1 MRAFRVSVRAF
12 FSMRIRLGFDLSF
25 SAVDFP
31 NPTRIRAIAFRLVY
45 REAGFKSSSHLV
57 HFSHPSPELFP
68 RFLHHATRF
77 ATAPARRRS
86 EHERMASQSPQSR
99 GVAEPISLV
108 GPTPAD
114 LESTARLERLLREEG
129 LYESAEETAA
139 REEVLRGLRGVVD
152 RWVKRLTRQRGY
164 PDGMADRATALVLPF
179 GSYRLGVHGRGSDI
193 DALVVGPSYVDRDR
207 DFFGALAAALA
218 ETAAVAELQPVPG
231 AHVPVIKMRFHGV
244 QVDLVYAGVCLP
256 VVPGDLDLSG
266 RSVLRG
272 LDLATARSL
281 NGVRVAD
288 EILRLV
294 PDAAAF
300 RTTLRCVKHWAKAR
314 GVYSNVAGFLGGV
327 GWAILVARVCLLYPN
342 ASPSMLLPRFFRVFA
357 RWKWPSPV
365 MLRAIE
371 HDDGELGLS
380 LPVWDPRRNPRDKIH
395 LMPIVTP
402 AYPCMNSG
410 YNVSHATLRVITEQ
424 LAVGDAVC
432 QEIVKACSG
441 GGGWDKLFQPFNF
454 FGAYKSYLQVDVT
467 VTGGEEDD
475 LREWKGWVESR
486 LRLLSARVEAD
497 TSGMLLC
504 HLHPQPYAAEPH
516 NEPRRRRRTS
526 SFFVGLSKPP
536 AQPQQQQH
544 QLFDLRATTEGFKE
558 EVYMY
563 DYWRPGMEVA
573 VAHVRRKDLPSYVLR
588 QLLRSPGRHDQLKRK
603 RADDDPSSSPAA
615 SDHSASSS
623 SSRDAKRPAAAPG
636 RIGSSFEKKT

>member
-1 MRAFRVSVRAF
+1 
-12 FSMRIRLGFDLSF
+12 
-25 SAVDFP
+25 
-31 NPTRIRAIAFRLVY
+31 
-45 REAGFKSSSHLV
+45 
-57 HFSHPSPELFP
+57 
-68 RFLHHATRF
+68 
-77 ATAPARRRS
+77 
-86 EHERMASQSPQSR
+86 MASQSPQPQ
-99 GVAEPISLV
+99 GFTEPISLV

-114 LESTARLERLLREEG
+114 LESTARLESLLREEG
-129 LYESAEETAA
+129 LYESAEETVA
-139 REEVLRGLRGVVD
+139 REEVLRDLRGVVD

-164 PDGMADRATALVLPF
+164 PDGMADQATALVLPF
-179 GSYRLGVHGRGSDI
+179 GSYRLGVHARGSDV

-218 ETAAVAELQPVPG
+218 ETAAVTELQPVPG

-256 VVPGDLDLSG
+256 LVPGDLDLSD

-327 GWAILVARVCLLYPN
+327 GWAILVARVCQLYPN

-380 LPVWDPRRNPRDKIH
+380 LPVWDPRRNPRDKTH

-424 LAVGDAVC
+424 LALGDAVC
-432 QEIVKACSG
+432 QEIVKSG
-441 GGGWDKLFQPFNF
+441 GGGGGGGGGWGKLFQSFNF
-454 FGAYKSYLQVDVT
+454 FDAYKNYLQVDVT

-486 LRLLSARVEAD
+486 LRQLSARVEAD

-504 HLHPQPYAAEPH
+504 HLHPQAYAAEH
-516 NEPRRRRRTS
+516 HHEPRRRTS

-536 AQPQQQQH
+536 PPPQQQKQQ

-588 QLLRSPGRHDQLKRK
+588 QLRSPCRHDQLKRK
-603 RADDDPSSSPAA
+603 RADDDPSSPPAA

-623 SSRDAKRPAAAPG
+623 SSSTSSRNAKRAAAAPG
-636 RIGSSFEKKT
+636 RIRSSFEKKT

>member
-1 MRAFRVSVRAF
+1 
-12 FSMRIRLGFDLSF
+12 
-25 SAVDFP
+25 
-31 NPTRIRAIAFRLVY
+31 
-45 REAGFKSSSHLV
+45 
-57 HFSHPSPELFP
+57 
-68 RFLHHATRF
+68 
-77 ATAPARRRS
+77 
-86 EHERMASQSPQSR
+86 MASQSPQSR

-294 PDAAAF
+294 PDAAAGRSVLRGLDLATARSLNGVRVADEILRLVPDAAAF

-395 LMPIVTP
+395 
-402 AYPCMNSG
+402 
-410 YNVSHATLRVITEQ
+410 
-424 LAVGDAVC
+424 
-432 QEIVKACSG
+432 
-441 GGGWDKLFQPFNF
+441 QPFNF

-526 SFFVGLSKPP
+526 SFFVGLSKPL

-636 RIGSSFEKKT
+636 RIGSSFEKKTADCSAELDSAKAPTHHRTGAGEEDRTGARGGGASHHQLKTTLLLARDHGQAVYVMVRAVGVENIAAIVSVDTCRKE

>member
-1 MRAFRVSVRAF
+1 
-12 FSMRIRLGFDLSF
+12 
-25 SAVDFP
+25 
-31 NPTRIRAIAFRLVY
+31 
-45 REAGFKSSSHLV
+45 
-57 HFSHPSPELFP
+57 
-68 RFLHHATRF
+68 
-77 ATAPARRRS
+77 
-86 EHERMASQSPQSR
+86 MASQSPQSR

-314 GVYSNVAGFLGGV
+314 GVYSN
-327 GWAILVARVCLLYPN
+327 
-342 ASPSMLLPRFFRVFA
+342 
-357 RWKWPSPV
+357 WPSPV

-410 YNVSHATLRVITEQ
+410 YNVSHATLR
-424 LAVGDAVC
+424 
-432 QEIVKACSG
+432 
-441 GGGWDKLFQPFNF
+441 
-454 FGAYKSYLQVDVT
+454 
-467 VTGGEEDD
+467 
-475 LREWKGWVESR
+475 
-486 LRLLSARVEAD
+486 
-497 TSGMLLC
+497 
-504 HLHPQPYAAEPH
+504 
-516 NEPRRRRRTS
+516 
-526 SFFVGLSKPP
+526 PP